1 MASLDLARPDGFA
14 AGAVIRRVWRSG
26 ALGGFVLRGA
36 GLVSKFVLM
45 VYLARVLPPAE
56 LGFYGLFTAA
66 VAYAVFA
73 VGLDFYT
80 YANRDLIG
88 RPEHEW
94 PARLRDQGLLH
105 GAGYLVLGLG
115 AGLVG
120 AWREIPATLVLLFCA
135 ILVCEHLAI
144 EVYRLLVIQR
154 RNVRANVVFFC
165 RIGLPAYVAI
175 AVMLLH
181 PPARSVSTVLGC
193 WLVGSALGVALG
205 AAPLARL
212 PWRSLRGVPVD
223 MARLLGGL
231 RIAAVFL
238 AGTLLMRVPLIADR
252 YLLDFFADRA
262 TVGVY
267 TFFFGIAAAIP
278 QLLEASVVAQRYP
291 RLVEAHKAG
300 RLDEL
305 ARLRRGMLREVGL
318 VTLSLSIACL
328 VLIHPL
334 LLYIGRVEYEAH
346 WPVLLL
352 LVLANGL
359 SVVSL
364 AWHYHLYAGGRDRA
378 IFAANALS
386 VAAFLIA
393 ALLLT
398 PRWGIVGMGVALS
411 VAALAQAWYRWAASR
426 KLTGAAA

>member
-1 MASLDLARPDGFA
+1 MIGRL
-14 AGAVIRRVWRSG
+14 WRNG

-36 GLVSKFVLM
+36 GLVSKFALM
-45 VYLARVLPPAE
+45 VYLARVLPPAD

-66 VAYAVFA
+66 VAYSVFA
-73 VGLDFYT
+73 VGLDYYT

-88 RPEHEW
+88 RPDNEW
-94 PARLRDQGLLH
+94 PARLRDQAVLH
-105 GAGYLVLGLG
+105 GCGYLLLG
-115 AGLVG
+115 ASAALVG
-120 AWREIPATLVLLFCA
+120 LWRGISPALVLLFCA

-165 RIGLPAYVAI
+165 RIGLPAYGAI
-175 AVMLLH
+175 LVMALD
-181 PPARSVSTVLGC
+181 PSTRSVSTVLAC
-193 WLVGSALGVALG
+193 WLGGSALGVLVG

-212 PWRSLRGVPVD
+212 PWRGVSRVPLD
-223 MARLLGGL
+223 LNRLWGGL

-252 YLLDFFADRA
+252 YLLDFFADRT

-305 ARLRRGMLREVGL
+305 ARLRRSMLREIGA
-318 VTLSLSIACL
+318 VTLALSIACL
-328 VLIHPL
+328 ILIHPL
-334 LLYIGRVEYEAH
+334 LIYIGRVEYEAH
-346 WPVLLL
+346 WPVLVL

-364 AWHYHLYAGGRDRA
+364 TWHYHLYAGGRDRA
-378 IFAANALS
+378 IFVANAIS
-386 VAAFLIA
+386 VGAFL
-393 ALLLT
+393 
-398 PRWGIVGMGVALS
+398 
-411 VAALAQAWYRWAASR
+411 VAALALTPALGILGMGAALTLSALVQACYRWLASR
-426 KLTGAAA
+426 GLSREAP